1 MKINELFEALPG
13 APKQG
18 LLSRM
23 FGGDAQAKRMKASID
38 QGVKSWIDYATQYG
52 RQNPTFLQD
61 PVMYSKVFRQWASK
75 AANLNVNHPAFNDI
89 ETGLATT
96 LRGRSTKPIEVA
108 ITKLVNLTQSMA
120 ANPEG
125 RYTSEMKAQA
135 VSKLIDQKYGRYI
148 KNIATKQAIDK
159 FINDTI
165 KADPTLK
172 AEDLQKAAEAEVIK
186 IVNTTQ
192 TSPTQPTKQTQKK
205 SKRLRPGAKVKYA
218 GKTYTWA
225 NNAWR
230 SGTEVLGGSDAQQAT
245 ANFRNTK

>member
-61 PVMYSKVFRQWASK
+61 PVIYSKVFRQWASK

-108 ITKLVNLTQSMA
+108 VTKLVNLTQSMMV
-120 ANPEG
+120 NPES
-125 RYTSEMKAQA
+125 RYTPQMKVQA
-135 VSKLIDQKYGRYI
+135 VSKLIDQKYGKFI

-159 FINDTI
+159 FIQDTMNTNTAFTADELF
-165 KADPTLK
+165 KAADAQVSALVAPSDPNTVSFNLPGGSTLK
-172 AEDLQKAAEAEVIK
+172 FTFDGTNWKDSKGKVVTKASTLATLNAE
-186 IVNTTQ
+186 
-192 TSPTQPTKQTQKK
+192 
-205 SKRLRPGAKVKYA
+205 RAK
-218 GKTYTWA
+218 
-225 NNAWR
+225 NM
-230 SGTEVLGGSDAQQAT
+230 GTVT
-245 ANFRNTK
+245 